1 MIQRIA
7 KHDRAIVG
15 GALSIL
21 VLLAWLY
28 TIRASI
34 SMQFMGAEY
43 MFAMWAVMMVA
54 MMTPSAAP
62 MVFAF
67 SQVTRS
73 RQGTERAQGTALAFL
88 FGYLALWSGFSVLA
102 TAAHTILV
110 RAMLVSSM
118 GVSTNRHL
126 SAALLIAAG
135 LYQFSPWKN
144 ICLSKCR
151 APLGFLLTE
160 WRDGAY
166 GAFVMGLRHGLYC
179 AGCCWLIMAA
189 LFVAGVMNLA
199 WIAALTL
206 IVLAERALPYGEM
219 VSKLLGVAAVLAGAW
234 LLLRP

>member
-28 TIRASI
+28 TIRASV

-67 SQVTRS
+67 SSLARS
-73 RQGTERAQGTALAFL
+73 RQGMEGGQRTVLAFL
-88 FGYLALWSGFSVLA
+88 LGYLALWTAFSIVA
-102 TAAHTILV
+102 TVAHTFLV

-118 GVSTNRHL
+118 GVSTNRVL
-126 SAALLIAAG
+126 SGTLLITAG
-135 LYQFSPWKN
+135 VYQFSPWK
-144 ICLSKCR
+144 IECLSKCR
-151 APLGFLLTE
+151 SPMGFLLTE
-160 WRDGAY
+160 WRDGVT
-166 GAFVMGLRHGLYC
+166 GAFRMGLRHGLYC
-179 AGCCWLIMAA
+179 TGCCWLLMAA

-206 IVLAERALPYGEM
+206 VVLAERTLPYGER
-219 VSKLLGVAAVLAGAW
+219 VSNLLGVAAVLAGVW